1 MGHQT
6 YYCAICAGPG
16 SSRYARNGIGSSAP
30 QALEWRRSRV
40 ARKRRKMLKTGIYP
54 SIHRADDEDE
64 DDDDETIQD
73 SGWTKWQEVETYDP
87 DLVSKGSMEWVDRIH
102 CLGFNERSGK
112 RFISGPGSEWDDLGS
127 VHVPTCEDPDQPDWK
142 TIFGTYFAEDAV
154 FPFHWPCFNILL
166 SALGEGSSPGNINKS
181 ILYATMKGHQSV
193 PVLAGLDY
201 GTIEG
206 PHQDWIT
213 IPGEEYSVTNPI
225 AEDTTKF
232 LQELLALDIFKHPL
246 LDSSTQIQ
254 NRVVH
259 DPFAK
264 IPFDVVY
271 ILLSHLPTDSVLA
284 LSKAS
289 WFVNIATRY
298 NGFWKRLIT
307 QEMKWCWEL
316 CSLLDEEKDKKG
328 KKSRVS
334 DEHAGNQEEGRSA
347 VKCDDHKED
356 NVASLNDTFDLP
368 PDLSLKRFYLYLDNK
383 TTPTYGMDAKFM
395 SLGNRRRIWKPCQ
408 QLADE
413 YYEYE
418 WLVVENGQGESR

>member
-16 SSRYARNGIGSSAP
+16 SSRYARSGIGSSAP
-30 QALEWRRSRV
+30 KALEWRRSRV
-40 ARKRRKMLKTGIYP
+40 ARKRQKMLKTGIYP
-54 SIHRADDEDE
+54 SIHRADDDDE
-64 DDDDETIQD
+64 DDDDETVQD
-73 SGWTKWQEVETYDP
+73 GGWTKSEEVETYDP
-87 DLVSKGSMEWVDRIH
+87 DLVSKESMEWVDRIH
-102 CLGFNERSGK
+102 CLGLNERSGEG
-112 RFISGPGSEWDDLGS
+112 FISGPGSEYDDLGS
-127 VHVPTCEDPDQPDWK
+127 VQVPTREDPDQPDWT
-142 TIFGTYFAEDAV
+142 TIFGTYIVEDAV
-154 FPFHWPCFNILL
+154 LPFHWPCFNILL
-166 SALGEGSSPGNINKS
+166 LALGEGNFPGNINK
-181 ILYATMKGHQSV
+181 ITLYDTMMSHGPGSV
-193 PVLAGLDY
+193 LERLDY

-232 LQELLALDIFKHPL
+232 LHELLARDIFKQPSS
-246 LDSSTQIQ
+246 DSSTQIQ

-271 ILLSHLPTDSVLA
+271 VLLSRLPTDSVLA

-328 KKSRVS
+328 KKSKGS
-334 DEHAGNQEEGRSA
+334 DEYAGKQKEGRNA
-347 VKCDDHKED
+347 VNCGDGHEED
-356 NVASLNDTFDLP
+356 NDAPLSDTFELP
-368 PDLSLKRFYLYLDNK
+368 PDLSLKLFYLYLDNK

-408 QLADE
+408 QIADE
-413 YYEYE
+413 YYK
-418 WLVVENGQGESR
+418 LLAMENDQGESR